1 MYLASELQAAQIVH
15 SKPVKSR
22 DHELKDT
29 PTEDIQAI
37 CKTLHISLENTSE
50 NVLSIIDEKVR
61 SELGIVDIEM
71 LCSRKLNH

>member
-15 SKPVKSR
+15 SKPVKSK

-61 SELGIVDIEM
+61 SEFGIVDIEM